1 MRKKDAQ
8 TDKYSNGSTDIQRA
22 RRRKISRKAQN
33 EKKRAI
39 FMMPAKMSRVKSR
52 NEEDEEEDEHENEQW
67 DEHENEQWDEHGYVI
82 QIYGYCHHYDLIRF

>member
-1 MRKKDAQ
+1 
-8 TDKYSNGSTDIQRA
+8 
-22 RRRKISRKAQN
+22 
-33 EKKRAI
+33 
-39 FMMPAKMSRVKSR
+39 MSRVKSR

>member
-1 MRKKDAQ
+1 MDAQ
-8 TDKYSNGSTDIQRA
+8 TDKYSNRSTDIQRA

-67 DEHENEQWDEHGYVI
+67 DEHGYVI